1 MADSSK
7 IMNAAATLYNVL
19 VPLSEED
26 RTRVLRTVEAALAP
40 VAIIKQRGR
49 PPGSKNRSPEDPINV
64 DARRV
69 IDRENRGDKPT
80 REEYVATNA
89 ELREK

>member
-7 IMNAAATLYNVL
+7 VMSAASTLYNVL

-49 PPGSKNRSPEDPINV
+49 PPGSKNRDGGHPALTGSQ
-64 DARRV
+64 AR
-69 IDRENRGDKPT
+69 DKD
-80 REEYVATNA
+80 REEYEANNA

>member
-49 PPGSKNRSPEDPINV
+49 PPGSKN
-64 DARRV
+64 
-69 IDRENRGDKPT
+69 KPT
-80 REEYVATNA
+80 REEYEANNA